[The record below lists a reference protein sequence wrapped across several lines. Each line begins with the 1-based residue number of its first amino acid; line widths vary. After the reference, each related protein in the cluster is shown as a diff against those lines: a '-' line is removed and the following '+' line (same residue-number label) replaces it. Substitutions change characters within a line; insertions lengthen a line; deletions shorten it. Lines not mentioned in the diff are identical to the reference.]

1 MTWLAVLA
9 AAIVPVLTR
18 FHLIVTSNSESV
30 EISFDSAVL
39 VFLLVYLDPLDAMV
53 LWVVAGPVA
62 ALSVRKR
69 WPIRLFNAALVVVC
83 GGAMAAVHQVL
94 GGGAPT
100 SGRTALAVIVGCAV
114 YVSVDLVLSW
124 IGASLET
131 RKPIGEM
138 ISANEVLVAVG
149 VLFGVASL
157 GYLAALLAST
167 QSRWLL
173 VLVLMPVLAVVVAS
187 RATRSSRSDQR
198 RLRVL
203 LDSARQRRDLDD
215 APRIIEVA
223 VASAATLL
231 ETDDVQVRPD
241 GPVSGEIGA
250 LLDTGEGRT
259 RWLVG
264 TLKTDREHAR
274 ERDQQ
279 ALEALAADTAESL
292 ARSRLIHELERL
304 AGTDALTGLVNRSVF
319 ADEVGRAVAE
329 GRVIGCPPAVMY
341 LDLDAFKAVNDRFGH
356 HVGDLLVC
364 EVADQLRACVRPS
377 DVVARLGGDEFAVL
391 VEGLDDTDALLA
403 LAQRIL
409 DRLGAERVVDGHAL
423 TVGASVGLA
432 VADAGTSADDLL
444 RNADMAMYDAKSRR
458 RPVPALYRPEL
469 RERSLDRAELE
480 ADLRRALDGDE
491 LRVDYQPILRLP
503 DGRVH
508 GLEALARW
516 EHPTR
521 GLLTAGA
528 FIDVAEQAGLIGQ
541 LGEWVLRQVMQDA
554 PTLVETAGMPITLCV
569 NVSARQLADSSLAE
583 LVRSLVAADT
593 SGARL
598 VLELTE
604 SVVIGEDREVRRRLA
619 QLVDAG
625 AALAMDD
632 FGVGYSSVGYLRWL
646 PVEVLKLDRSLL
658 MSVADDP
665 RARGLVEAVLLMGHA
680 LGLTVVAEGV
690 EEPEQWTF
698 LAERGCALAQGYLL
712 ARPMPLGS
720 VLHWLSE
727 RRRSPGL
734 PGQRRGEAAG
744 PARRRERPADRLT
757 PESRVWDPGRIRCCG
772 AGAGVA
778 AGCAMAT
785 WTTGRRWWWAPDR

>member
-1 MTWLAVLA
+1 MSDGQGLSRSSRAFDTGVMVLGGVGVLVVAVVAAVAWEPRLSWIALLA

-83 GGAMAAVHQVL
+83 GGAMAGVHL
-94 GGGAPT
+94 LLDGGTPT

-124 IGASLET
+124 IGASLES

-198 RLRVL
+198 RLQVL

-231 ETDDVQVRPD
+231 ETDDVTVRPD

-329 GRVIGCPPAVMY
+329 GRVIGCPPAVLY

-391 VEGLDDTDALLA
+391 VEGLDDTDALRV

-409 DRLGAERVVDGHAL
+409 DRLGAERAVDGHAL
-423 TVGASVGLA
+423 TVGVSVGLA

-528 FIDVAEQAGLIGQ
+528 FIDVAEQSGLIGQ

-569 NVSARQLADSSLAE
+569 NVSARQLADSSLSE

-604 SVVIGEDREVRRRLA
+604 SVVIGEDREVQRRLA

-658 MSVADDP
+658 MSVVDDP

-698 LAERGCALAQGYLL
+698 LAERGCALAQGYLM

-727 RRRSPGL
+727 KRRTPGL
-734 PGQRRGEAAG
+734 PGQRRSEASALPAGESG
-744 PARRRERPADRLT
+744 PQTA
-757 PESRVWDPGRIRCCG
+757 
-772 AGAGVA
+772 
-778 AGCAMAT
+778 
-785 WTTGRRWWWAPDR
+785 

>member
-1 MTWLAVLA
+1 MSDAVGLSRSSRAFDRAVVAVGACVALAVAVLALTSWEPGLTWVAVLA
-9 AAIVPVLTR
+9 AATVPVLTR
-18 FHLIVTSNSESV
+18 FHLIVTSSSEDV

-39 VFLLVYLDPLDAMV
+39 VFLLVYLEPLDAMV
-53 LWVVAGPVA
+53 LWAVAGPVA
-62 ALSVRKR
+62 ALTVRKR
-69 WPIRLFNAALVVVC
+69 WPIRVFNAALVVVC
-83 GGAMAAVHQVL
+83 GAAMSAVHALV
-94 GGGAPT
+94 GSASPT
-100 SGRTALAVIVGCAV
+100 SLRTAVAVVLGCAV
-114 YVSVDLVLSW
+114 YVGVDLLLSW
-124 IGASLET
+124 VGASLES
-131 RKPIGEM
+131 RRPLAEM
-138 ISANEVLVAVG
+138 ISPAEVLVAVG

-157 GYLAALLAST
+157 GYLGALLAANEA
-167 QSRWLL
+167 QWLL
-173 VLVLMPVLAVVVAS
+173 VLVLAPVVAVVVAS
-187 RATRSSRSDQR
+187 RTARSSRSDQR

-215 APRIIEVA
+215 APRILDAA
-223 VASAATLL
+223 VTHASALL
-231 ETDDVQVRPD
+231 ETPDVGVRPTAP
-241 GPVSGEIGA
+241 GVGEIGA
-250 LLDTGEGRT
+250 QLDTGDGAT

-264 TLKTDREHAR
+264 ALRADREHAR

-292 ARSRLIHELERL
+292 ARRLIHELERL

-319 ADEVGRAVAE
+319 ADEVARAVVEGRAH
-329 GRVIGCPPAVMY
+329 GTPPAVMY
-341 LDLDAFKAVNDRFGH
+341 LDLDAFKLVNDRFGH

-364 EVADQLRACVRPS
+364 EVAHQLRSCVRPG

-391 VEGLDDTDALLA
+391 VEGLDDTDALLG
-403 LAQRIL
+403 LGQRIL
-409 DRLGAERVVDGHAL
+409 DLLRTGRVIDGHSL

-432 VADAGTSADDLL
+432 VGDSATSADDLL

-469 RERSLDRAELE
+469 RARSLDRAELE
-480 ADLRRALDGDE
+480 ADLRRALDRDE

-521 GLLTAGA
+521 GLLSAGA
-528 FIDVAEQAGLIGQ
+528 FIDVAEESGLVGQ
-541 LGEWVLRQVMQDA
+541 LGEQVLRRVMHDA
-554 PTLVETAGMPITLCV
+554 PRLVDAAGMPITLCV
-569 NVSARQLADSSLAE
+569 NVSARQLADGSLSDLVRE
-583 LVRSLVAADT
+583 LVERDA

-604 SVVIGEDREVRRRLA
+604 SVVIGEDREVRRRLH

-712 ARPMPLGS
+712 ARPMPLGG
-720 VLHWLSE
+720 VVHWLGE
-727 RRRSPGL
+727 RRASPGL
-734 PGQRRGEAAG
+734 PGQRRGEALALPG
-744 PARRRERPADRLT
+744 ADGGHPT
-757 PESRVWDPGRIRCCG
+757 P
-772 AGAGVA
+772 
-778 AGCAMAT
+778 
-785 WTTGRRWWWAPDR
+785 

>member
-1 MTWLAVLA
+1 MPEGQVLSRPSRAFDLGVVAVGAVVALVVVGLCVTVWEPRLTWTAVLA
-9 AAIVPVLTR
+9 AAIAPVLTR

-39 VFLLVYLDPLDAMV
+39 VFLLVYLDPLDAMA
-53 LWVVAGPVA
+53 LWVLAGPVA
-62 ALSVRKR
+62 AMSVRKR
-69 WPIRLFNAALVVVC
+69 WPIRLFNAALVLVC
-83 GGAMAAVHQVL
+83 GSAMATVHVL
-94 GGGAPT
+94 LDGGAST
-100 SGRTALAVIVGCAV
+100 SGRTALAVLLGCAV
-114 YVSVDLVLSW
+114 YVTIDLVLSW
-124 IGASLET
+124 VGASLET
-131 RKPIGEM
+131 RRPLGEM

-149 VLFGVASL
+149 VLLGVASL
-157 GYLAALLAST
+157 GYLAALLAESET
-167 QSRWLL
+167 RWLL
-173 VLVLMPVLAVVVAS
+173 VLVLLPVLAVVVAS
-187 RATRSSRSDQR
+187 RAARRSRSDQR
-198 RLRVL
+198 RLGVL

-215 APRIIEVA
+215 APRILEAA
-223 VASAATLL
+223 VRHAGTLL
-231 ETDDVQVRPD
+231 ETDQVAVRPTAP
-241 GPVSGEIGA
+241 GVGEIGA
-250 LLDTGEGRT
+250 LLDTGGQT

-264 TLKTDREHAR
+264 TLTADREHGRAL
-274 ERDQQ
+274 DQQ
-279 ALEALAADTAESL
+279 ALEALAGDTAESL

-319 ADEVGRAVAE
+319 AEEVARAVA
-329 GRVIGCPPAVMY
+329 GTRAPGGCPPAVVY
-341 LDLDAFKAVNDRFGH
+341 LDLDAFKQINDRFGH

-364 EVADQLRACVRPS
+364 EVADQIRACVRPS

-391 VEGLDDTDALLA
+391 VEGLDDTDALVGLC
-403 LAQRIL
+403 QRIL
-409 DRLGAERVVDGHAL
+409 DLLRVERVVDGNVL

-432 VADAGTSADDLL
+432 VADASTSADDLL

-469 RERSLDRAELE
+469 RERSVDRAELE
-480 ADLRRALDGDE
+480 DDLRRALGSQDQ

-503 DGRVH
+503 DGTVH

-516 EHPTR
+516 EHPER
-521 GLLTAGA
+521 GLLTAGH

-541 LGEWVLRQVMQDA
+541 LGEWVLRRVMLDA
-554 PTLVETAGMPITLCV
+554 PALVEAAGRPITLCV
-569 NVSARQLADSSLAE
+569 NVSARQLADSSLADV
-583 LVRSLVAADT
+583 VREVVAADT
-593 SGARL
+593 AGVDL

-619 QLVDAG
+619 ELVSAG

-720 VLHWLSE
+720 VLHWLGE
-727 RRRSPGL
+727 RRTTNGL
-734 PGQRRGEAAG
+734 PGQRRGEGVLALPG
-744 PARRRERPADRLT
+744 GEDPAQD
-757 PESRVWDPGRIRCCG
+757 
-772 AGAGVA
+772 
-778 AGCAMAT
+778 
-785 WTTGRRWWWAPDR
+785 